1 MTDPELLQTLRGL
14 DFLDEI
20 AEHDL
25 QQITDASEVAY
36 FAPDKVVFREG
47 EQVEHIHVV
56 IEGEVA
62 LEIRVAGKQYKRIHT
77 VGSGELLGWSPLLG
91 SRARMT
97 ATARALS
104 PTKTL
109 RINARQLLALCRHNH
124 EFGFEVM
131 RRTAMALAN
140 RLSATRLQLMDVYKH
155 ELPAVTD
162 EEG

>member
-1 MTDPELLQTLRGL
+1 MTDPQLLQTLRGL

-20 AEHDL
+20 AEQDL
-25 QQITDASEVAY
+25 QQIADAGEVAH
-36 FAPDKVVFREG
+36 FAPEKSVFREG

-56 IEGEVA
+56 IDGEVA
-62 LEIRVAGKQYKRIHT
+62 LEVRVMGKQYRRIHT

-91 SRARMT
+91 TDSRMT

-104 PTKTL
+104 PTTTF
-109 RINARQLLALCRHNH
+109 RINAKQLLALCQHNH

-131 RRTAMALAN
+131 RRTALALSK
-140 RLSATRLQLMDVYKH
+140 RLGATRLQLLDIYKH
-155 ELPAVTD
+155 ELPTVTD